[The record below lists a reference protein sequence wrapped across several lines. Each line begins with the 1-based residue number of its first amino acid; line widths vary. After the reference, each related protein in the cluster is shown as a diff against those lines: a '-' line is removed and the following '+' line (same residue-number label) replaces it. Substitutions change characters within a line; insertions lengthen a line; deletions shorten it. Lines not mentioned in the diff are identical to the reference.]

1 MKIFTNKLVENGKFI
16 RFLEI
21 FPGSVSWSIIFLP
34 IYFAITNPYVVMYFI
49 IIYDSYWFFRSLN
62 ISRITLILYRKLKQ
76 AEKIDWPSRMKQ
88 TENLGD
94 TLKSLLVYLNDIKN
108 DLKKAAPN
116 QIPALGA
123 KEKSIKLSIKEIN
136 RLKDEKIDIYNW
148 KKVYHVVS
156 YATFREN
163 AEILSR
169 AVDALLKSDF
179 PMSKVICVIAGEERD
194 PDFRK
199 IAKDLNEKYG
209 QGSFLKFLPLEH
221 PNGMP
226 NEGKVK
232 GAGVS
237 WAIAEVNKML
247 KKEGIVP
254 EQVIVSSFD
263 SDTQVHKNYLAALT
277 YEFIINPK
285 RHKKSFQSIP
295 LFHNNIW
302 SAPAPNRVM
311 AVNSSFWQMIESIR
325 TRRLRNFA
333 GHAMSM
339 KALKAVDYWDRF
351 SIVEDGKQYWRSF
364 FAFNGDYSVIPIFVP
379 VYNDVVL
386 ADTYLKTLKAQYL
399 QRRRWYYGVS
409 DFPFVVIN
417 AIKNKKI
424 PLWYR
429 LLQVWRHFEGTIS
442 LATASLILAF
452 VAWLPLFLNPDFS
465 NNSVVAHTLPV
476 VTSRILTIAGIGLL
490 SAMWIS
496 IILLPKKP
504 KNTPATKSISMILQW
519 FCLPPIAICLS
530 TFPALESQ
538 TRLMFGKYI
547 GFYVTPKTINKN
559 NS

>member
-1 MKIFTNKLVENGKFI
+1 
-16 RFLEI
+16 
-21 FPGSVSWSIIFLP
+21 
-34 IYFAITNPYVVMYFI
+34 
-49 IIYDSYWFFRSLN
+49 
-62 ISRITLILYRKLKQ
+62 
-76 AEKIDWPSRMKQ
+76 
-88 TENLGD
+88 
-94 TLKSLLVYLNDIKN
+94 
-108 DLKKAAPN
+108 
-116 QIPALGA
+116 
-123 KEKSIKLSIKEIN
+123 
-136 RLKDEKIDIYNW
+136 
-148 KKVYHVVS
+148 
-156 YATFREN
+156 
-163 AEILSR
+163 
-169 AVDALLKSDF
+169 
-179 PMSKVICVIAGEERD
+179 
-194 PDFRK
+194 
-199 IAKDLNEKYG
+199 
-209 QGSFLKFLPLEH
+209 
-221 PNGMP
+221 
-226 NEGKVK
+226 
-232 GAGVS
+232 
-237 WAIAEVNKML
+237 
-247 KKEGIVP
+247 
-254 EQVIVSSFD
+254 
-263 SDTQVHKNYLAALT
+263 
-277 YEFIINPK
+277 
-285 RHKKSFQSIP
+285 
-295 LFHNNIW
+295 
-302 SAPAPNRVM
+302 M

>member
-1 MKIFTNKLVENGKFI
+1 MKNFRNNLVENRALI

-21 FPGSVSWSIIFLP
+21 FPGSISWTIIVLP
-34 IYFAITNPYVVMYFI
+34 IYFAIKNPYVLMYFI
-49 IIYDSYWFFRSLN
+49 IIYDTYWFFRSLN
-62 ISRITLILYRKLKQ
+62 VSRITLISYRKLKQ
-76 AEKIDWPSRMKQ
+76 AEKIDWFAKVKQ
-88 TENLGD
+88 AENLGV
-94 TLKSLLVYLNDIKN
+94 SLQSLSLALDNVKKN
-108 DLKKAAPN
+108 LEKATSAEHP
-116 QIPALGA
+116 PLDA
-123 KEKSIKLSIKEIN
+123 KEKSIKLNIKEIN
-136 RLKDEKIDIYNW
+136 RLKAEKIDVYDW
-148 KKVYHVVS
+148 KKVYHVIS
-156 YATFREN
+156 YATFRES

-169 AVDALLKSDF
+169 AVDALLKSNF
-179 PMSKVICVIAGEERD
+179 PLDKIICVIAGEERD
-194 PDFRK
+194 PNFK
-199 IAKDLNEKYG
+199 QIAKDLNEKYC
-209 QGSFLKFLPLEH
+209 QGSFLKFLSLEH

-247 KKEGIVP
+247 KKEGIMP

-263 SDTQVHKNYLAALT
+263 SDTRVHKNYLAALT

-339 KALKAVDYWDRF
+339 KALEVVDYWDRY

-379 VYNDVVL
+379 VYNDAVL

-409 DFPFVVIN
+409 DFPFIVIN
-417 AIKNKKI
+417 SIINKKI
-424 PLWYR
+424 PILYR

-452 VAWLPLFLNPDFS
+452 AAWLPLFLNPDFG
-465 NNSVVAHTLPV
+465 NNSVVAHTLPI

-496 IILLPKKP
+496 IILLPPKP
-504 KNTPATKSISMILQW
+504 KNTPAIKSISMILQW
-519 FCLPPIAICLS
+519 FFLPPIAISLS
-530 TFPALESQ
+530 TFPALEAQ

-559 NS
+559 DS